1 MIAEKQKEQI
11 REQAKEILD
20 SFARA
25 LEKVKVKEE
34 KVKKAVGGYRKE
46 GAGQEC
52 DNDFRDRMFANAPEK
67 EGDCIIAEKK
77 KWQ

>member
-11 REQAKEILD
+11 RKQAKEILD

-25 LEKVKVKEE
+25 LEKIKVKEE
-34 KVKKAVGGYRKE
+34 KVKKVVGGYRKE
-46 GAGQEC
+46 GTGQKC
-52 DNDFRDRMFANAPEK
+52 DGDFHDRMFANAPEK